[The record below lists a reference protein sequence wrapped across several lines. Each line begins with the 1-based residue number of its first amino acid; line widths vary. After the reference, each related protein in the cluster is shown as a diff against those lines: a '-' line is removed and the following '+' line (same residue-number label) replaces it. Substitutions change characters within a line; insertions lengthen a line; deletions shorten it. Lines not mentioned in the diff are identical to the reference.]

1 MLWVGLALA
10 IGFGAP
16 AADRAAQQNVRG
28 DFVAAERDARQ
39 GITQMPNDPW
49 AHYNLAVALK
59 SLGRFDEAIAEY
71 HAAMDLFE
79 SNKALRPHGEGDI
92 ANCLYGI
99 ALTQELRG
107 DPRVAVGAWDN
118 YIKFARKYTR
128 EQPSVAIAKMHLDGQ
143 MRAANMKG
151 PYPFGPPT
159 AKRPNDIR

>member
-1 MLWVGLALA
+1 MGT
-10 IGFGAP
+10 P
-16 AADRAAQQNVRG
+16 AADRAAQANVRG
-28 DFVAAERDARQ
+28 DFVTAERDARQ
-39 GITQMPNDPW
+39 GITETPNNPW

-59 SLGRFDEAIAEY
+59 SLGRFDDAIAEY

-79 SNKALRPHGEGDI
+79 SNKAWRANGEGDI

-118 YIKFARKYTR
+118 YIKFAQRFKR
-128 EQPSVAIAKMHLDGQ
+128 EQPALAIARNRLDGQ